1 MWGGKLEQFYR
12 FLPILEKRQFPPE
25 KLIIHKYPLSKLSG
39 IMKAP
44 ERGHILDG
52 KESLKI
58 VVSGELK

>member
-1 MWGGKLEQFYR
+1 MFHEEMDKAESKH
-12 FLPILEKRQFPPE
+12 IIIKRQFPYE
-25 KLIIHKYPLSKLSG
+25 KLITHKYPLSKLNE

-44 ERGHILDG
+44 EKGYILDG